1 MARRSFLLKSTL
13 SASLFDEFSSSYQ
26 TYNPSL
32 DHLEKPFVYVDPLG
46 NIKLLTNMVS
56 DNESADGIFAVS
68 IAEDGWMEYLA
79 LQE

>member
-32 DHLEKPFVYVDPLG
+32 DHTDKPFVYVDPLG
-46 NIKLLTNMVS
+46 NIKLLTNMVT
-56 DNESADGIFAVS
+56 DNESDDGIFAVS
-68 IAEDGWMEYLA
+68 VAEDGWMEYLA